1 MKSENKKMS
10 QKFEARKKEHIV
22 WALNSKTQSQTDDHF
37 DWVRLIHQPLPE
49 INLSDVG
56 LKTQILKKTFS
67 SPHFIGSMTAGHA
80 QSKKINLRLAE
91 AAAEKN
97 WLMCVGSQR
106 RELTDE
112 QAQTEWKSIRK
123 LSPKTQFVSNIGL
136 EELIQTPLKNILKLA
151 ENLEALGLIIHVNPL
166 QEALQK
172 KNQANFSGG
181 LKAIEKIS
189 KNSEIPIIVKEV
201 GFGMDLET
209 VKRLFSLG
217 VSVVDVS
224 GKGGTHWGLLEGLRH
239 QKNKN
244 NLFESSQAFK
254 DWGYSTIESLLMCN
268 SLAKK
273 NVVWASGGIRSGV
286 HSAKCLALGA
296 KAVGIAQPMMKAA
309 VSSKLAVLNVMDQ
322 FDYELKVALFCTGVV
337 SLKQLDT
344 KKVLDFL

>member
-10 QKFEARKKEHIV
+10 QNFETRKKEHIV
-22 WALNSKTQSQTDDHF
+22 WALNSKTQAQTDDHF
-37 DWVRLIHQPLPE
+37 DWIRLLHQPFPE
-49 INLSDVG
+49 INLADVN
-56 LKTQILKKTFS
+56 LQTQILKKTFS
-67 SPHFIGSMTAGHA
+67 SPHFVSSMTAGHE
-80 QSKKINLRLAE
+80 QGQKINLRLAQ

-106 RELTDE
+106 RELSDVN
-112 QAQTEWKSIRK
+112 AQKEWKTIRQA
-123 LSPKTQFVSNIGL
+123 SPKTQFVSNIGL
-136 EELIQTPLKNILKLA
+136 EELIQTPLKNILKLT
-151 ENLEALGLIIHVNPL
+151 ENLEALGLIIHLNPL

-172 KNQANFSGG
+172 KNEANFSGG

-189 KNSEIPIIVKEV
+189 RNSNLPIIVKEV

-209 VKRLFSLG
+209 VKKLFSVG

-244 NLFESSQAFK
+244 NLFATSLAFK
-254 DWGYSTIESLLMCN
+254 DWGYSTVESLLMCN

-273 NVVWASGGIRSGV
+273 NVVWASGGIRNGV

-309 VSSKLAVLNVMDQ
+309 VKSKLEVLNVMDQ
-322 FDYELKVALFCTGVV
+322 FDYELKVALFCSGVIN
-337 SLKQLDT
+337 LKQLDT
-344 KKVLDFL
+344 KKVWDFL